1 MSYTVFAE
9 GYDALTQNVDY
20 DACAAFLCGTLE
32 HCGIA
37 DGLVLD
43 LACGT
48 GSVAVRLAKAGY
60 EVIGVDASPDM
71 LAVAR
76 EKAQA
81 AGCDILLLCQDM
93 CALDLYGTVRAAVC
107 TLDSLN
113 HLPHADAVR
122 EALRRV
128 ALFLEPGGIFIFDVN
143 TPYKHREI
151 LGNHTFVYDTDEV
164 YCVWQNTALPDDAV
178 QMELD
183 FFFPAEGEED
193 VYVREHEQI
202 TERAYSTAQWEEM
215 LGGAGFRV
223 LAWYDGYT
231 DASPTAHSE
240 RVVYAVQKE

>member
-1 MSYTVFAE
+1 MSYSVFAE

-20 DACAAFLCGTLE
+20 DACAAFLCKILR
-32 HCGIA
+32 HCGISN
-37 DGLVLD
+37 GIVLD

-48 GSVAVRLAKAGY
+48 GSVSVRLAKAGY

-76 EKAQA
+76 QKAQA
-81 AGCDILLLCQDM
+81 AGQDILLLCQDM

-113 HLPHADAVR
+113 HLPSADAVR

-183 FFFPAEGEED
+183 FFFPDEAQED

-202 TERAYSTAQWEEM
+202 TERAYSAAQWEEM
-215 LGGAGFRV
+215 LRDAGFRI
-223 LAWYDGYT
+223 LARYDGYT
-231 DASPTAHSE
+231 GASPAAHSE
-240 RVVYAVQKE
+240 RVVYTVQKE